1 MVKTNGQSGFL
12 DHESLKPEKIKPEVA
27 ALFAGVDPKKGGSLV
42 VHGWVMAEDLVKLG
56 AR

>member
-1 MVKTNGQSGFL
+1 
-12 DHESLKPEKIKPEVA
+12 
-27 ALFAGVDPKKGGSLV
+27 LFATVSAKAGGSVV